1 MRHMLH
7 FCALITMTITGA
19 IPPARLDKWSYVF
32 GTFPA
37 CCSRDIFS
45 RFSVLFPVFY
55 WLLLMKGPPAGIAIF
70 PSRQMYTI
78 GPRTNRPLNQKGGN
92 NILMIVCAL
101 QGDKTQTSCS
111 LGCALPSTRNSREK

>member
-37 CCSRDIFS
+37 LLFS
-45 RFSVLFPVFY
+45 RYFLAVLRIISSI
-55 WLLLMKGPPAGIAIF
+55 LLAAVNEGTAGRDRHLPLAANVH
-70 PSRQMYTI
+70 
-78 GPRTNRPLNQKGGN
+78 NRAAHK
-92 NILMIVCAL
+92 
-101 QGDKTQTSCS
+101 
-111 LGCALPSTRNSREK
+111 